1 MAPYPFQGFISREGE
16 SGEKIR
22 AQNRFQNTSIT
33 SVNSIYIREIPSRG
47 VCPWIMPV
55 GCARYLYVAG
65 LCQIY
70 TVHVPLGM
78 CHGHYV
84 IEHISWVSHVGYV
97 SGASIY
103 WKYPPDKKYPGIYLG
118 GFAVDIIPGNL
129 LLDKSPGQ
137 LNSGRMM
144 RAIMI

>member
-1 MAPYPFQGFISREGE
+1 M
-16 SGEKIR
+16 
-22 AQNRFQNTSIT
+22 
-33 SVNSIYIREIPSRG
+33 
-47 VCPWIMPV
+47 

-70 TVHVPLGM
+70 TAHVPLGM

-118 GFAVDIIPGNL
+118 GIAVDIIPGNL
-129 LLDKSPGQ
+129 LLEKSPGQ
-137 LNSGRMM
+137 LNSGRMT
-144 RAIMI
+144 RAIMTWGCFPGKKLLTYFVDNIRGDTRWTCFLDINPLDIGPGELILVHVG

>member
-1 MAPYPFQGFISREGE
+1 MTTMLITMRQDCHFVSKLYLYP
-16 SGEKIR
+16 
-22 AQNRFQNTSIT
+22 
-33 SVNSIYIREIPSRG
+33 EIPSRG
-47 VCPWIMPV
+47 LCPWTMPV

-70 TVHVPLGM
+70 TAHVPLGM
-78 CHGHYV
+78 CHWYYF

-118 GFAVDIIPGNL
+118 GIAVDINYVVIFPGIFKYVIFGAL
-129 LLDKSPGQ
+129 FSTILICICIIKW
-137 LNSGRMM
+137 
-144 RAIMI
+144 

>member
-1 MAPYPFQGFISREGE
+1 MGQRRKDNLWSKA
-16 SGEKIR
+16 
-22 AQNRFQNTSIT
+22 T

-70 TVHVPLGM
+70 TAHVPLGM

-103 WKYPPDKKYPGIYLG
+103 WKCRPDKK
-118 GFAVDIIPGNL
+118 IPGHISWGDCRGHNSREL
-129 LLDKSPGQ
+129 APGKIAWATKF
-137 LNSGRMM
+137 
-144 RAIMI
+144 RAHDAGYNDLGMFPGEKNF

>member
-1 MAPYPFQGFISREGE
+1 MTQHRETFISP
-16 SGEKIR
+16 
-22 AQNRFQNTSIT
+22 

-70 TVHVPLGM
+70 TAHVPLGM

-118 GFAVDIIPGNL
+118 GIAVDIIPGNL

-137 LNSGRMM
+137 LNSGRMT
-144 RAIMI
+144 RAIMTWGCFPGKKTSDIFRGQYPG